1 MQSLSHS
8 TVLTIGI
15 AASLRSTSTLDLCTA
30 ASVRE
35 ALATM
40 RLMSFDLVLAG
51 LDDPSLDTWT
61 VMQRVAA
68 AWPQQRWI
76 LAAHDVSPEEE
87 ILARSLGALMVL
99 GAVPDEQWLAECAA
113 SLKERRAA
121 QRARSLPLVSA
132 PHDLARVAFAQART
146 A

>member
-1 MQSLSHS
+1 MQTFSHS

-15 AASLRSTSTLDLCTA
+15 GATLRSSSTLDLYAA

-61 VMQRVAA
+61 VMQRVTA

-76 LAAHDVSPEEE
+76 LAAHDVTPEEE

-99 GAVPDEQWLAECAA
+99 GSVPDEQWLSEFAA

-121 QRARSLPLVSA
+121 QRARPLALVGSSN
-132 PHDLARVAFAQART
+132 DLARVAFAQART